1 MNPIDE
7 AAEILKPTDKQFI
20 IIAEGENNK
29 GIELRQRFNYKRGMA
44 MFAAVA
50 DSLMDDYVEKMG
62 YTVHNDLRNVLE
74 EMIRLN
80 DKRPSNELLAKTL
93 EKLQKLAKNAIR
105 NESDELSQPKK
116 ENDIDNNVEDLIHA
130 LRCCAEINCV
140 KCPRFIDEDEDG
152 ENKYTTL
159 CNQALMIE
167 AALMLEEFADGTRRS
182 DDDQIC

>member
-20 IIAEGENNK
+20 IMAEGENNK
-29 GIELRQRFNYKRGMA
+29 GFEIRHRFGYKRGMA
-44 MFAAVA
+44 MFAAIA
-50 DSLMDDYVEKMG
+50 DSLMNEYVEKMG

-74 EMIRLN
+74 ETIMMN
-80 DKRPSNELLAKTL
+80 DKQPSDELFAKTI
-93 EKLQKLAKNAIR
+93 EKLQELCKNAIR
-105 NESDELSQPKK
+105 DEPDELTQSIK
-116 ENDIDNNVEDLIHA
+116 ENDVEDMIHA
-130 LRCCAEINCV
+130 LRCCAEQNCV
-140 KCPRFIDEDEDG
+140 ECPRMLDEDDDG